1 MRAAYADQLGLPD
14 PLEGLVIGE
23 RPEPSPPRGWE
34 VVEVESA
41 SLNRHDLWMLKG
53 VSVVP
58 VKPPVILGCDGAGRS
73 ARGEDVVLYPVLGH
87 GPDFY
92 MLTDGVDGTFAPRVA
107 VPSECLV
114 RKPANLSFD
123 EAACLPTTYLTA
135 WSSLVTKARLR
146 AGERLLVQGVSGGL
160 SNACILVGKALGAHV
175 TATSSRSDGLDFAR
189 SLGADE
195 AVSSGEKLDES
206 VDVVIDSVGAKTWS
220 HSIGSLGY
228 GGRMV
233 VLGATTGIDAPAEIR
248 FIFRKDLTVM
258 GHKMGTLD
266 EFEALCAFV
275 EEKDLHPAIARVYE
289 DLEGVRDALKAMA
302 EGGPLGKLVI
312 RPR

>member
-1 MRAAYADQLGLPD
+1 MRAAYVSKMGLPD

-23 RPEPSPPRGWE
+23 RPEPSPPAGWE
-34 VVEVESA
+34 IVEVESA
-41 SLNRHDLWMLKG
+41 SLNRHDLWLLKG

-58 VKPPVILGCDGAGRS
+58 VTPPVILGCDGAGRHG
-73 ARGEDVVLYPVLGH
+73 GEEVVLYPVLGH

-107 VPSECLV
+107 VPPSSLV

-123 EAACLPTTYLTA
+123 EASCLPTAYLTA
-135 WSSLVTKARLR
+135 WSALVTKARLR

-160 SNACILVGKALGAHV
+160 SNACILLGKALGAHV
-175 TATSSRSDGLDFAR
+175 TATSSRGDALDFAR
-189 SLGADE
+189 SLGADV
-195 AVSSGEKLDES
+195 AVPSGETLDES

-258 GHKMGTLD
+258 GHKMGTLE
-266 EFEALCAFV
+266 EFRALCAFV
-275 EEKDLHPAIARVYE
+275 EEKGVHPVIARVYE
-289 DLEGVRDALKAMA
+289 NLEGVRDALKQMA
-302 EGGPLGKLVI
+302 EGSPLGKLVV